1 MSEAELLAAELA
13 RASTVTEPVPLEAP
27 GQAIAVMLSRML
39 PGGNPD
45 WLGVLLRWIKAA
57 PATTGDG
64 VPLRTRRLRELARA
78 MAQHPQA
85 EELRLQLQRAFGN
98 PSVIQLLADS
108 GTPVETSMWRE
119 LGRRLGRRLLPR
131 QSRETDI
138 PEQLVRL
145 DLTEEDAQ
153 WVDGLDQTDVSW
165 WAPLVTPPK
174 ARWME
179 AAQVVAVR
187 ASAAGISPEL
197 LELAG
202 RPPIAKSPFLE
213 LSPAIAAANTTDA
226 GANAGGWQ
234 EAIRNSQVALDH
246 MESRLD
252 RVGISTEAVF
262 RIEQLGSMLARLGT
276 LMVLATR
283 GGKSEGQRFAA
294 GLVRALA
301 QQGSLRDVVA
311 TATGRLSRKIVEHT
325 GDSGEDYVARDRAE
339 WRAHF
344 RRAAWGGAVVVITA
358 LLKFGILALPF
369 APLWLGVTLSL
380 NYTFNFVFMQ
390 LNHYILA
397 SRQPSMTA
405 AALAKALERPA
416 DYEAEIEL
424 VAGITRSQ
432 LAAVLGNLLVIIP
445 LAFLMDLLMYRL
457 TGQTIID
464 PVTADHVY
472 VNHQVFSSFVLPY
485 ACVTG
490 LFLWISSLAAGWAT
504 NWSAYRQ
511 LPEAIR
517 QDPRV
522 SRVLGKAG
530 ARQLA
535 SVTQHNVG
543 GIAGYVTLG
552 FLLGLV
558 PVVFSKFLGLA
569 LDVPHVSLS
578 SAFLSFSVLPR
589 WTAGEFAWWDL
600 GRMGLAV
607 ALIGTINIGVS
618 FALAL
623 RTAMRARGLAPG
635 QRHGIF
641 RALRAAFAAH
651 PSRFLWKAPPQAKY
665 FSGLG

>member
-1 MSEAELLAAELA
+1 MSEAKLAGGDIPEAA
-13 RASTVTEPVPLEAP
+13 VVATIAPTETSDRT
-27 GQAIAVMLSRML
+27 ITIMLSRML
-39 PGGNPD
+39 PGGDPD
-45 WLGVLLRWIKAA
+45 WIGVLLRWLKAA
-57 PATTGDG
+57 APTGSDSL
-64 VPLRTRRLRELARA
+64 PPRTRQLRALASA
-78 MAQHPQA
+78 MADHSQA
-85 EELRLQLQRAFGN
+85 QELRVQLQRAFDN
-98 PSVIQLLADS
+98 PSVVHLLADS
-108 GTPVETSMWRE
+108 GTPVETSMGRE
-119 LGRRLGRRLLPR
+119 LVRRLSRRLLPR

-145 DLTEEDAQ
+145 DLTEADAR
-153 WVDGLDQTDVSW
+153 WVDGLDQADVSW
-165 WAPLVTPPK
+165 WAPLVTPPVT
-174 ARWME
+174 RRIE

-197 LELAG
+197 FELAG
-202 RPPIAKSPFLE
+202 RPPLGESPFLE
-213 LSPAIAAANTTDA
+213 LGPAIAAARTASDPGA
-226 GANAGGWQ
+226 GAWQ
-234 EAIRNSQVALDH
+234 QALRNSQVALDGI
-246 MESRLD
+246 ESRLD

-262 RIEQLGSMLARLGT
+262 RIEQLGSMLGRLGS
-276 LMVLATR
+276 LMLLATR
-283 GGKSEGQRFAA
+283 GDKSEGQRFAA
-294 GLVRALA
+294 GLIRALA

-325 GDSGEDYVARDRAE
+325 GDSGEDYVARDRGE
-339 WRAHF
+339 WQAHF

-358 LLKFGILALPF
+358 LLKFGVLALPF

-380 NYTFNFVFMQ
+380 NYACSFVFMQ

-416 DYEAEIEL
+416 DYDAEIEL

-432 LAAVLGNLLVIIP
+432 VAAVLGNLLVIIP
-445 LAFLMDLLMYRL
+445 LAITMDLLMLRL
-457 TGQTIID
+457 TGETIINST
-464 PVTADHVY
+464 TAEYVY
-472 VNHQVFSSFVLPY
+472 VNHQPFRSFVLPY

-490 LFLWISSLAAGWAT
+490 LFLWVSSLAAGWAT

-535 SVTQHNVG
+535 SVTEHNVG
-543 GIAGYVTLG
+543 GIAGYITLG

-558 PVVFSKFLGLA
+558 PVVFSKFLGIA

-589 WTAGEFAWWDL
+589 WLAGAFAWPDVAW
-600 GRMGLAV
+600 MGLAV
-607 ALIGTINIGVS
+607 MLIGTINIGVS

-623 RTAMRARGLAPG
+623 RTAMRARGLGRG
-635 QRHGIF
+635 QRQGIF
-641 RALRAAFAAH
+641 RALRSALVAQPA
-651 PSRFLWKAPPQAKY
+651 RFLWKAPAQAKH
-665 FSGLG
+665 FRALG

>member
-1 MSEAELLAAELA
+1 
-13 RASTVTEPVPLEAP
+13 
-27 GQAIAVMLSRML
+27 MLSRML
-39 PGGNPD
+39 PGGDPD
-45 WLGVLLRWIKAA
+45 WIGVLLRWLKAAA
-57 PATTGDG
+57 PAGADAL
-64 VPLRTRRLRELARA
+64 PPRTLRLRALTRA
-78 MAQHPQA
+78 MADHPQT
-85 EELRLQLQRAFGN
+85 EELQLQIQRAFSN
-98 PSVIQLLADS
+98 PSVTELLADS
-108 GTPVETSMWRE
+108 GTPVETSIGRE
-119 LGRRLGRRLLPR
+119 LMRRVGRRILPR

-138 PEQLVRL
+138 PEQLARL
-145 DLTEEDAQ
+145 ELTEADAR
-153 WVDGLDQTDVSW
+153 WVGGLDQGDVSW
-165 WAPLVTPPK
+165 WAPLVAPPR

-197 LELAG
+197 LEQAG
-202 RPPIAKSPFLE
+202 RPPIGESPFLA
-213 LSPAIAAANTTDA
+213 LGPAIA
-226 GANAGGWQ
+226 GARASDSGTNAGGWQ
-234 EAIRNSQVALDH
+234 QALRSSEVALDH
-246 MESRLD
+246 IESRLD

-294 GLVRALA
+294 GLVRGLA
-301 QQGSLRDVVA
+301 QQSSLRDVVA

-325 GDSGEDYVARDRAE
+325 GDSGEDYVARDQVE

-358 LLKFGILALPF
+358 LLKFGVLSLPF

-380 NYTFNFVFMQ
+380 NYAFSFVFMQ

-432 LAAVLGNLLVIIP
+432 VAAVLGNLLVIIP
-445 LAFLMDLLMYRL
+445 LAFAMDLLLYRL

-464 PVTADHVY
+464 PITADHVY
-472 VNHQVFSSFVLPY
+472 VNHQPLHSFVLPY

-530 ARQLA
+530 ARHLA
-535 SVTQHNVG
+535 VVTEHNVG

-558 PVVFSKFLGLA
+558 PVVFSKFLGIA

-578 SAFLSFSVLPR
+578 SAFLSFSILPR
-589 WTAGEFAWWDL
+589 WTDGTFAWWDL
-600 GRMGLAV
+600 GWMGLAV
-607 ALIGTINIGVS
+607 VLIGTINIGVS

-635 QRHGIF
+635 QRQGIF
-641 RALRAAFAAH
+641 RALRGAFSAH
-651 PSRFLWKAPPQAKY
+651 PSRFLWTAPRPANH